1 VPVSRRNLLRR
12 LGASIVAGAA
22 LPSLDRAALAE
33 APEIATNASK
43 PSGPILLYHN
53 ENAYGPS
60 KKALAQ
66 LRDASSLSN
75 RYPRTEYDSLL
86 AKIASHHAVKLEQ
99 IVLGCGS
106 SEILRLAAAAFLAP
120 GKKLVQASP
129 TYQVLG
135 KFAQSAGVEVVDV
148 PINKMYEH
156 DLDKMLERA
165 GDLAGLVFICN
176 PNNPTGTLTPRKAI
190 EDFVRRL
197 PASTM
202 VLIDEA
208 YHQFVS
214 PNANYASF
222 LDRPFDDPRVI
233 VCRTFSKVY
242 GLAGMRVG
250 YAVAAPDVARRL
262 SVGRLTFGVSVVAAK
277 AAEAALDDQDYVRL
291 AVRRNTDDRQE
302 FMNQV
307 NARMLRALDSHTN
320 FVLMSPMRPVDMVLD
335 HLKKHN
341 VLVAPPIPAMD
352 KYIRVSLGTA
362 AEMEE
367 FWRIWDFLPHTDNMA
382 M

>member
-12 LGASIVAGAA
+12 LGASVVAGAA
-22 LPSLDRAALAE
+22 VESLGGASLAE
-33 APEIATNASK
+33 VPELAESVSK
-43 PSGPILLYHN
+43 PSGPILLYRN

-60 KKALAQ
+60 KKVLAL

-86 AKIASHHAVKLEQ
+86 AKIASLHALKPEQ
-99 IVLGCGS
+99 TVLGCGS
-106 SEILRLAAAAFLAP
+106 TEIMRLAAAAFLGP

-129 TYQVLG
+129 TYPEIG
-135 KFAQSAGVEVVDV
+135 KLAQGVGAEIVDV

-156 DLDKMLERA
+156 DLGRMLERA
-165 GDLAGLVFICN
+165 GDSAGLVYICN

-197 PASTM
+197 PASTT

-208 YHQFVS
+208 YHHFVS
-214 PNANYASF
+214 PNSSYASF
-222 LDRPFDDPRVI
+222 VDHPFDDPKVI
-233 VCRTFSKVY
+233 VCRTFSKIY
-242 GLAGMRVG
+242 GLAGMRIG
-250 YAVAAPDVARRL
+250 YAVASPDMARRL
-262 SVGRLTFGVSVVAAK
+262 SSGRLEFGVSVVSAK

-291 AVRRNTDDRQE
+291 AIRRNTDDRQE

-307 NARMLRALDSHTN
+307 NARMLRALDSHAN
-320 FVLMSPMRPVDMVLD
+320 FVMLSPMRPVDMVLD
-335 HLKKHN
+335 HLKKN
-341 VLVAPPIPAMD
+341 NIFVAPPIPAMD
-352 KYIRVSLGTA
+352 KYIRVSLGTP
-362 AEMEE
+362 AEMDE
-367 FWRIWDFLPHTDNMA
+367 FWRVWDLLPHTDNMA